1 MNGYVSEST
10 ARRRGMNDV
19 EWLDY
24 KSHVKCNWLE
34 CAGGIGLAGNGN
46 CSFRGQ
52 WDNEECPLFITYDDF
67 ERQHT
72 DDINRELAEALGMC
86 WHTDIWND
94 ECNRYQCKKCGKFLT
109 TEKIWNPN
117 FSTPSGIVLLLK
129 KMREREDWPKFI
141 KHYGSLTRWDE
152 DLAGT
157 EKVDMIPIDHIL
169 TPGLLAEKAVE
180 WFKQAN
186 KNTNK

>member
-1 MNGYVSEST
+1 MMIL
-10 ARRRGMNDV
+10 RGNPMT
-19 EWLDY
+19 E
-24 KSHVKCNWLE
+24 
-34 CAGGIGLAGNGN
+34 
-46 CSFRGQ
+46 
-52 WDNEECPLFITYDDF
+52 
-67 ERQHT
+67 
-72 DDINRELAEALGMC
+72 DINRELAEALGMC

-94 ECNRYQCKKCGKFLT
+94 DLNRYQCKKCGKFLS

-180 WFKQAN
+180 WFRGRK
-186 KNTNK
+186 